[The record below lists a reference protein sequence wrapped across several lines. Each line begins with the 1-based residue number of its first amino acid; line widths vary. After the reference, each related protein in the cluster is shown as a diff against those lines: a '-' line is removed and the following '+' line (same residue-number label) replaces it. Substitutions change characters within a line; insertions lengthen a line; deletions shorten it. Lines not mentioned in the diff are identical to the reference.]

1 MADTIKLPVFGP
13 VKKPIVIGVGVVS
26 AVGIVYYARTKKQA
40 TDAAA
45 ASVANAG
52 SSEIDPATGYPFGS
66 AEDAAAMDT
75 QANYQT
81 PLNTGYGYGGYAG
94 GSGGGVFGTGQPG
107 SFTSNA
113 EWAQYVE
120 AYEENNL
127 GADAVI
133 VGNAIGKYLTGQPL
147 TSDQV
152 GVVQSAIAIGGYPPV
167 NGPSGNPP
175 SFVTAGT
182 SGGTTTPPPP
192 PPPPGNTGV
201 GQAKPITGLKIVA
214 KTKTSVTI
222 SWNATSAPQ
231 GYNYMLKQLNGTVV
245 TNAQTNAHQITI
257 NGLHSGWEYNF
268 SIHGIPNGVGNA
280 IHVSKLP

>member
-1 MADTIKLPVFGP
+1 MADTIKVPGFGQIPKPVAIGGA
-13 VKKPIVIGVGVVS
+13 IGAGIIGV
-26 AVGIVYYARTKKQA
+26 YFYRNKKQQ
-40 TDAAA
+40 TDAISA
-45 ASVANAG
+45 AG
-52 SSEIDPATGYPFGS
+52 SSEIDPATGYPYGS
-66 AEDAAAMDT
+66 AEDAAAMAS
-75 QANYQT
+75 QSNYQT
-81 PLNTGYGYGGYAG
+81 PANTGYGYGGYAG

-133 VGNAIGKYLTGQPL
+133 VGNAIGKYLTGQAL
-147 TSDQV
+147 TADQV

-167 NGPSGNPP
+167 NGPNGNPP

-201 GQAKPITGLKIVA
+201 GQAKPITGLKIIG

-222 SWNATSAPQ
+222 GWNATSAPQ
-231 GYNYMLKQLNGTVV
+231 GYNYMLKQTNGHVV
-245 TNAQTNAHQITI
+245 TNAQTTAHQITI

>member
-1 MADTIKLPVFGP
+1 MADTVKILGNNVPKPVA
-13 VKKPIVIGVGVVS
+13 IGG
-26 AVGIVYYARTKKQA
+26 AIAAGAIGIYFYRNKKQE
-40 TDAAA
+40 TDAIAA
-45 ASVANAG
+45 AG
-52 SSEIDPATGYPFGS
+52 SSEIDPATGYPYGS
-66 AEDAAAMDT
+66 AEDAAALDS
-75 QANYQT
+75 QSNYQM
-81 PLNTGYGYGGYAG
+81 PLNSGYGYGGYAG

-147 TSDQV
+147 TTDQV

-167 NGPSGNPP
+167 NGPNGNPP
-175 SFVTAGT
+175 SYVTAGT
-182 SGGTTTPPPP
+182 SGGTTNPPPTDNP

-201 GQAKPITGLKIVA
+201 SQAKPITGLKIVA

-222 SWNATSAPQ
+222 AWNATSAPQ
-231 GYNYMLKQLNGTVV
+231 GYNYMLKQINGVVV
-245 TNAQTNAHQITI
+245 TNAQTNAHQVTI